1 MPLKLSLLMN
11 VLYVATAGYWVYRRG
26 GIKNVN
32 LRAIKGNEPPNHIV
46 VRRELYH
53 AFTRTPH
60 TDKPI
65 VMFGDSLTAAGLW
78 GEWYGSSV
86 VNRVIG
92 QETTAEALLR
102 VPDIAAMRPTKVFI
116 LYGNNDFGVV
126 SPAESAA
133 NLRNFIFGLRSLSP
147 ATEIYLQSLL
157 PPPSFTREAWVSQ
170 VNELFKQTADEHHLH
185 WIDLCPNF
193 RNGRVIDPKF
203 TV

>member
-1 MPLKLSLLMN
+1 
-11 VLYVATAGYWVYRRG
+11 
-26 GIKNVN
+26 
-32 LRAIKGNEPPNHIV
+32 
-46 VRRELYH
+46 
-53 AFTRTPH
+53 
-60 TDKPI
+60 
-65 VMFGDSLTAAGLW
+65 
-78 GEWYGSSV
+78 
-86 VNRVIG
+86 VNRGIG

-102 VPDIAAMRPTKVFI
+102 VPAIAAMRPSKVFI

-203 TV
+203 TVDGIHLTPEGYKVWRRALQPYVFEHTTPLLRPNQALW